1 MAEAKSKKKGTTASV
16 AERLEAIYNLQKIDS
31 EIDRIRIIRGE
42 LPLEIE
48 DLEDEIAGLETRSSK
63 ISEDLKELETE
74 ISNRKNSIKDAEAHI
89 AKDKEHQKNVR
100 NNREYESLEKEIEFH
115 TLDIELNEKKIKEA
129 KYQIENKSAKAE
141 EIATRKTDLEAEL
154 KIKKAELDTI
164 IAETQKDEEALV
176 KKSDAAKKLIDERL
190 LNAYTK
196 LRTNAINGL
205 AVVKIDRD
213 SCGGCFNRI
222 PPQRILDI
230 HSKRKIIVCEHCGRI
245 IVPFEDEQ

>member
-245 IVPFEDEQ
+245 VVPFEDEQ